1 MRHLACFVRGVH
13 SVLCTVPR
21 VPGFCRR
28 QPLPCGHLVDGHQY
42 TFVTAFLHLLI
53 FSPFTSP
60 SFFLPTTTMLTSITS
75 SLRPSFSLATRALAT
90 TNVVRQQPNYSEVWS
105 TIVRAFYL
113 FVRRFRMVESKC
125 SGLPMCRAREWT
137 TSGPV
142 PSSPQSRL
150 GRTSTTWTETSFFCA
165 AGHVQGVSEE
175 VHAGHPCSPAGALI
189 QAIIW

>member
-137 TSGPV
+137 MSAPD

-150 GRTSTTWTETSFFCA
+150 GRMSKLGERRHFFVRQDMFRESVRKFMQDTLAPQQVHSFR
-165 AGHVQGVSEE
+165 Q
-175 VHAGHPCSPAGALI
+175 
-189 QAIIW
+189 